1 MNARLVALLL
11 FVLPVLLAAQQ
22 PTDTVGLAPVVVT
35 ATRLPMPAALLPTAV
50 AVISGAQLRE
60 QGVRTVAD
68 ALRMVPAASVAGTG
82 PYGGQTSLF
91 LRGGASGY
99 VKVLIDGVP
108 QNAPGGAYD
117 FANLT
122 TDNIERIE
130 VARGPASVLY
140 GSDAM
145 TGVVQIFTRDGRG
158 PARGSVSA
166 GGGTYGTSA
175 VAARVSGGDARAG
188 YALGVSRFS
197 SDGVDTVNNAFRNE
211 VLTGRV
217 RWQPDARTDAALSF
231 RYGDA
236 LYHFPTDG
244 AGRQVSN
251 NQHQLDRGP
260 SIGLDVGHVFSDRF
274 DGRIAGTWHRDNAQY
289 AIAPNG
295 PGDTTNFAF
304 ASSDWVTRTGL
315 DGRANL
321 RFPGGDVVTLGG
333 AFEHEAMQGSTL
345 AAARSRDDG
354 ATYAQLV
361 TGLERPASLMA
372 GLRLEDNQRFGGH
385 ATWRVGVSVR
395 VAAGLRALAS
405 AGTGF
410 REPGFYETFATG
422 FVRGNPDLAPEQSRS
437 WETGLEY
444 TVPSR
449 AATLRATYF
458 DQRFRDL
465 IQYSAQGVGP
475 DSVNFVNLADATARG
490 IEVAG
495 QAALGGALSLGA
507 TYTYLDS
514 RDGATGRRLQRRP
527 AHAASVSLG
536 YAIAGRGSASLA
548 AAFTGDRDDYDYATA
563 PPTPVVLPPHTRV
576 DLAGMYELIRGHG
589 GVPGLGADVRIENLL
604 DARYEDIKNFPAR
617 RRTLFMGGEVLFG
630 GR

>member
-1 MNARLVALLL
+1 MRPRLLALAPLA
-11 FVLPVLLAAQQ
+11 LPVLLTAQQ
-22 PTDTVGLAPVVVT
+22 PTDTAALAPIVVT

-50 AVISGAQLRE
+50 AVISGAELRE
-60 QGVRTVAD
+60 QGIRTVAE
-68 ALRMVPAASVAGTG
+68 ALRLVPAASIAGTG

-91 LRGGASGY
+91 LRGGASDY

-108 QNAPGGAYD
+108 QNVPGGAYD

-122 TDNIERIE
+122 TDNVDRIE

-158 PARGSVSA
+158 PMAGSVSA

-175 VAARVSGGDARAG
+175 VAARMSGGDARAG
-188 YALGVSRFS
+188 YTLGVSRFA
-197 SDGVDTVNNAFRNE
+197 SDGVDTVNNAYRDE
-211 VLTGRV
+211 VLSGRL
-217 RWQPDARTDAALSF
+217 RWQPDLRSEAALSF

-260 SIGLDVGHVFSDRF
+260 SVGLDLGHAFSDRF
-274 DGRIAGTWHRDNAQY
+274 DAHLTGTWHRDNAQY

-295 PGDTTNFAF
+295 PSDTITFPF
-304 ASSDWVTRTGL
+304 ASSDWVTRTGV

-321 RFPGGDVVTLGG
+321 RFPAGDIVTLGG
-333 AFEHEAMQGSTL
+333 AFEHEAMEGSTL
-345 AAARSRDDG
+345 DGARSRDDG
-354 ATYAQLV
+354 AAYAQLV

-372 GLRLEDNQRFGGH
+372 GARLEHNERFGSH
-385 ATWRVGVSVR
+385 ATWRLGASVR
-395 VAAGLRALAS
+395 VAPGLRALAS

-437 WETGLEY
+437 WEAGLEY

-449 AATLRATYF
+449 AAMLRATYF

-465 IQYSAQGVGP
+465 IQYSPQGVGP
-475 DSVNFVNLADATARG
+475 DSVNYVNLSDATARG

-495 QAALGGALSLGA
+495 QATLGDALSLGA

-514 RDGATGRRLQRRP
+514 RDGATGLRLQRRP
-527 AHAASVSLG
+527 THAASVTLG
-536 YAIAGRGSASLA
+536 YPIGRRGSASLA
-548 AAFTGDRDDYDYATA
+548 AVFTGDRVDYDYAAFPA
-563 PPTPVVLPPHTRV
+563 PPVVLPPHTRV
-576 DLAGMYELIRGHG
+576 DLAATYELLRGHA
-589 GVPGLGADVRIENLL
+589 GVPGLGVDIRVENLL

-617 RRTLFMGGEVLFG
+617 RRVVFVGGEVRFG
-630 GR
+630 GQ